1 MRLKLL
7 LYSDIGMQR
16 FILSGSEQH
25 MIQGQKKFEN
35 LMKIFLNKFVSSC
48 IKDEYLKKKHFGKK
62 CSVSLPS
69 CCLALGVYRN
79 LNTKQLF
86 QPSIRLRHP

>member
-48 IKDEYLKKKHFGKK
+48 IKDEYLKKNILEK
-62 CSVSLPS
+62 SAPS
-69 CCLALGVYRN
+69 ASQVAA
-79 LNTKQLF
+79 
-86 QPSIRLRHP
+86 